1 MNLKKLGQE
10 IKKKKKTVAGILPHS
25 NKPARVPL
33 IAVPSHPVFP
43 GMFIP
48 IVLISDS
55 DMKAIDYAMKGN
67 GIIALFVLNDKFL
80 EKNNNNA
87 QQKLIIDYSK
97 DIYSVGV
104 TGKIIKK
111 LIFQM
116 VVTIYLFQLLIGL
129 NLLKLFLMIS
139 FL

>member
-1 MNLKKLGQE
+1 MDEFKKARLVD
-10 IKKKKKTVAGILPHS
+10 KKKEKTATGILPHS

-48 IVLISDS
+48 IVIISDS

-80 EKNNNNA
+80 GKNNNNA

-104 TGKIIKK
+104 TAKVIKK
-111 LIFQM
+111 
-116 VVTIYLFQLLIGL
+116 
-129 NLLKLFLMIS
+129 N
-139 FL
+139 